1 MKLLKIGSLLL
12 TLLTC
17 VRGELPVNSTT
28 RLRLKPEQLRDND
41 PKIAADHILGASN
54 PSLAAP
60 LNPNAPASWV
70 KAACRGARLDLA
82 MRLDREGAAKH
93 VTPLDSQWDGDLV
106 DAMKTW
112 GYNDVTD
119 SDSTVDANCD
129 MHEGH
134 YIEHAFEALGISPM
148 SAGQGGPN
156 KCYKWVHKDGPAIVK
171 PPPPN
176 DKLPDVSNQKYIV
189 DGKEYR
195 VRTRITVII
204 GGPSNSSSP
213 GHGCGIHHR
222 SECARRYHLLHQ
234 PRQPRTRR

>member
-1 MKLLKIGSLLL
+1 MKLLKIVSLLL

-17 VRGELPVNSTT
+17 VSGEVAVNSTT
-28 RLRLKPEQLRDND
+28 RLRLKIEQPQDNG
-41 PKIAADHILGASN
+41 PKLATEPTLGASN
-54 PSLAAP
+54 PSLATP

-134 YIEHAFEALGISPM
+134 YIEHAFQALGISPM

-156 KCYKWVHKDGPAIVK
+156 KCYKWVHRDGQAILK

-176 DKLPDVSNQKYIV
+176 DKLPDVFNQKYRV
-189 DGKEYR
+189 NGKEYR
-195 VRTRITVII
+195 VRLGTVLAI
-204 GGPSNSSSP
+204 GGPPN
-213 GHGCGIHHR
+213 HF
-222 SECARRYHLLHQ
+222 A
-234 PRQPRTRR
+234 

>member
-1 MKLLKIGSLLL
+1 MKLLKIVSLLL
-12 TLLTC
+12 TLLTYAS
-17 VRGELPVNSTT
+17 GEVAVNSTT
-28 RLRLKPEQLRDND
+28 RPRLKIEQPRDNG
-41 PKIAADHILGASN
+41 PKLAAETALGASN

-60 LNPNAPASWV
+60 LNPNTPASWV

-93 VTPLDSQWDGDLV
+93 VTPLDTQWDGDLV

-119 SDSTVDANCD
+119 SDSTVNANCD

-134 YIEHAFEALGISPM
+134 YIEHAFQALGISPM

-156 KCYKWVHKDGPAIVK
+156 KCYKWVHRDGPAILK

-176 DKLPDVSNQKYIV
+176 DKLPDVVNQKYRV
-189 DGKEYR
+189 NGKEYR
-195 VRTRITVII
+195 VRLGTVLAI
-204 GGPSNSSSP
+204 GGPPN
-213 GHGCGIHHR
+213 HV
-222 SECARRYHLLHQ
+222 A
-234 PRQPRTRR
+234 